1 MHIYMTGE
9 GRGHIYTE
17 KGGVIYRQ
25 KKGGS
30 YIYRKGG
37 VIYIQKRGGHIY
49 TEEGGVIYR
58 REKGGDLS
66 HGRAVTCEQWH
77 KGSTGF
83 GPTCGLLLG
92 VVRGG
97 G

>member
-37 VIYIQKRGGHIY
+37 VIYIQK
-49 TEEGGVIYR
+49 
-58 REKGGDLS
+58 KGGSYID
-66 HGRAVTCEQWH
+66 GRRGVT
-77 KGSTGF
+77 
-83 GPTCGLLLG
+83 
-92 VVRGG
+92 
-97 G
+97 